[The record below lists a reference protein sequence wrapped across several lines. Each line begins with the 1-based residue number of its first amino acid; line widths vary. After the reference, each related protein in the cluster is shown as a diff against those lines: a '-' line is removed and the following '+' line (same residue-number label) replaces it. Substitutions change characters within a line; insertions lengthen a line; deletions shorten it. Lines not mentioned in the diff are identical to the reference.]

1 MTDPIADM
9 LTRIRNAITARK
21 AKVIMPS
28 SKMKTRIAEVLKEEG
43 FVGAVSSETDNKQ
56 GLLSIELR
64 YDNNNHNAIQG
75 IRRVSKPGQR
85 TYARHT
91 GLPKVRSG
99 LGIAILTTSHG
110 VMTEREARK
119 QGLGGEIGR
128 ASCRERV

>member
-21 AKVIMPS
+21 AKVIMPA
-28 SKMKTRIAEVLKEEG
+28 SKMKQRIAEVLKDEG
-43 FVGAVSSETDNKQ
+43 FVNAISSEEDGKQ

-99 LGIAILTTSHG
+99 LGIAILTTSKG

-119 QGLGGEIGR
+119 QGLGGELL
-128 ASCRERV
+128 CEVW

>member
-21 AKVIMPS
+21 AKVIMPA
-28 SKMKTRIAEVLKEEG
+28 SKMKARIAEVLKDEG
-43 FVGAVSSETDNKQ
+43 FVGTISSEEDGKQ

-85 TYARHT
+85 SYARHDN
-91 GLPKVRSG
+91 LPRVRSG
-99 LGIAILTTSHG
+99 LGIAILTTSKG

-119 QGLGGEIGR
+119 QGLGGELL
-128 ASCRERV
+128 CEVW